1 MMKRA
6 RTKLIIGTLFA
17 VVAISAFAQNEAQPD
32 PQLLAEIMK
41 IKAIDN
47 HTHVSKVVSAGEKDT
62 EFDALPC
69 DPLEPSPVAVMGRPE
84 NPEYLAAWKALWHYR
99 WNDAAPEHVK
109 EILSAKKAKKKEL
122 GDKYP
127 AWVIDH
133 WNTQIMFANR
143 VAMGPGLTAPRFRW
157 VPFDDALMYPL
168 NNKGM
173 AINPDRVFFFSREEM
188 LLKRYMSEAGVKAMP
203 TTLDDYLKKVVT
215 ATLEKQK
222 AAGTPAIKFE
232 AAYLRALDFGPA
244 TEEEAQAAY
253 SQYASS
259 GAQPDPASY
268 RKLQDYLFEY
278 IAAEAGRLGMAVH
291 LHTGTGCGG
300 YFKLAGA
307 NPLNMEW
314 VMTDPA
320 LRKTNFVLI
329 HGGVPF
335 TKEMAFELG
344 KPNVYTDF
352 SEMTALLS
360 VRALAEN
367 IRYWL
372 ELYPEKVLYGTDLS
386 PGDGATDWEE
396 NGWLTNDVGRRALTL
411 ALTGMMHDGEIT
423 RARALELGHMALH
436 DNAAKLYGL
445 P

>member
-1 MMKRA
+1 
-6 RTKLIIGTLFA
+6 LGT
-17 VVAISAFAQNEAQPD
+17 
-32 PQLLAEIMK
+32 
-41 IKAIDN
+41 
-47 HTHVSKVVSAGEKDT
+47 G
-62 EFDALPC
+62 
-69 DPLEPSPVAVMGRPE
+69 
-84 NPEYLAAWKALWHYR
+84 
-99 WNDAAPEHVK
+99 
-109 EILSAKKAKKKEL
+109 LSA
-122 GDKYP
+122 P
-127 AWVIDH
+127 H
-133 WNTQIMFANR
+133 
-143 VAMGPGLTAPRFRW
+143 FRW

-173 AINPDRVFFFSREEM
+173 AENPDRVFFFSHEEM
-188 LLKRYMSEAGVKAMP
+188 LLKRYMSEAGVKALP
-203 TTLDDYLKKVVT
+203 ANLDDYLKQVIT
-215 ATLEKQK
+215 PTLEKQK
-222 AAGTPAIKFE
+222 AAGAPAIKFE
-232 AAYLRALDFGPA
+232 AAYLRALDFAPA
-244 TEEEAQAAY
+244 TKEESRATYE
-253 SQYASS
+253 QYVWSPTE
-259 GAQPDPASY
+259 PDPARY
-268 RKLQDYLFEY
+268 KKLQDYLFQY
-278 IAAEAGRLGMAVH
+278 IAQEAGRLGMAVH
-291 LHTGTGCGG
+291 LHTGNGCGG

-307 NPLNMEW
+307 NPLNMEGA
-314 VMTDPA
+314 VTNPV

-396 NGWLTNDVGRRALTL
+396 NGWLTNDVGRRALAL

-423 RARALELGHMALH
+423 RERALELGHMALH

-445 P
+445 Q